1 MLIPPEPAP
10 ISASLSQQFKSFA
23 ALTANSEVDDPVQVV
38 LDKAQS
44 VPEVI
49 NQAMGKLITPL
60 VAALN
65 QGQSPD
71 EAINIIAASYPAL
84 GDSQLQQLLTQAI
97 FVADIWGHLN
107 AES

>member
-1 MLIPPEPAP
+1 
-10 ISASLSQQFKSFA
+10 
-23 ALTANSEVDDPVQVV
+23 
-38 LDKAQS
+38 
-44 VPEVI
+44 
-49 NQAMGKLITPL
+49 KLITPL
-60 VAALN
+60 VAALS

-84 GDSQLQQLLTQAI
+84 DDNQLQQLLAQAI

>member
-1 MLIPPEPAP
+1 M
-10 ISASLSQQFKSFA
+10 
-23 ALTANSEVDDPVQVV
+23 QVV
-38 LDKAQS
+38 LDNAHS
-44 VPEVI
+44 VPEAI
-49 NQAMGKLITPL
+49 NQAMSTLIAPL

-84 GDSQLQQLLTQAI
+84 DDSQLQQLLTQAI

>member
-1 MLIPPEPAP
+1 
-10 ISASLSQQFKSFA
+10 
-23 ALTANSEVDDPVQVV
+23 DDPAQVV
-38 LDKAQS
+38 LDEAQT
-44 VPEVI
+44 VPEAI
-49 NQAMGKLITPL
+49 NQAMEKLITPL
-60 VAALN
+60 VAALS

-84 GDSQLQQLLTQAI
+84 DDNQLQQLLAQAI